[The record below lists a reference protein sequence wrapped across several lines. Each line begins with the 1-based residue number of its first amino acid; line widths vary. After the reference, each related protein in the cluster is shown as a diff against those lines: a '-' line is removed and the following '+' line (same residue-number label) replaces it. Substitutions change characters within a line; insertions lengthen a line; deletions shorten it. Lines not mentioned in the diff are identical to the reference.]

1 MKKLLLSLLLL
12 ASTVIGQEQLF
23 QIRDFKGLNTV
34 AGDFAVQP
42 NEARLAHNIDFGRNV
57 GSITKRY
64 GYDSI
69 STMSGMDSIVAIY
82 GAYYSDGTQQ
92 LVLVADIDT
101 FGYGAVYVTPK
112 GSVNLDSLTKI
123 WDYWSV
129 FGYPSFT
136 MFDDAI
142 YIVNGYSRGL
152 VYYDGIARGYPAKAP
167 GEPTIVPLNDAGN
180 VDGEYRYVFYA
191 SDTTSGVFSVT
202 VDTTIDST
210 CYFCGWYLN
219 GDCVSWKL
227 DVDCSSYDSVAYDTT
242 IDSSLSYSAK
252 YQSVVSDKIIVKNG
266 QVLLTEFQFPNT
278 DSVFTSYPNGFR
290 LTIAR
295 TLANSGRLTKD
306 TKIYYVTDFL
316 LPSVDSAKRY
326 IYIDTSSDA
335 TLTGLYASLDVAI
348 DISND
353 GRDDTG
359 VVNYRYG
366 SPRYVSQVNGGASG
380 TYGGIMT
387 GIPKQKDTL
396 GVAYTCTFIDTVTGI
411 ESDTGRTLFVFCDDD
426 SIQSNI
432 SISLP
437 RLTADDSGIV
447 INLYRSL
454 IRQITYEDST
464 YSSVNNPLGGGW
476 LPGVW
481 VSFLAVDTVVTNEFF
496 LQGQYTQSDTI
507 VTDSIQYDSL
517 VTRRQYTKSTP
528 PDIFNAITSANNR
541 LLGIYGS
548 RLYRSQPLSSII
560 DTIQTWGQLEFQTFN
575 EFDGDIGTMVFQSRT
590 ATRFFKNFS
599 SFNAYDDFSKSEVS
613 NTIGCIA
620 PKSYASGTGGH
631 YYLSKAGVIYETDG
645 QQLERTFNTNLVSQ
659 KIRNLDNY
667 DITELSDAYGTYFN
681 RKYML
686 TVGDTTYVFD
696 ERSGEWS
703 TWSLPIASA
712 TKYGTES
719 SVTFIPGD
727 TLYFIKPGGSTI
739 YRYGTSEYDNYRAGV
754 DSTNIQWLW
763 QSPPLFT
770 DFREVAVNSIGMWCN
785 STTTGDSIG
794 VLVIDEEGVTAGSAW
809 YKNLSQRYFK
819 NGVSTDKG
827 KYFTL
832 KLGTASDAVDIGSTY
847 IDGLDIFYKII
858 SNTQIE

>member
-69 STMSGMDSIVAIY
+69 STISGMDSIVAIY

-92 LVLVADIDT
+92 LFVVADLADS
-101 FGYGAVYVTPK
+101 GYGKVYVTPK
-112 GSVNLDSLTKI
+112 GSSNLDSATAI
-123 WDYWSV
+123 WNYWSV
-129 FGYPSFT
+129 LGYPTFT
-136 MFDDAI
+136 MADDAV
-142 YIVNGYSRGL
+142 YIVNGYNRGI
-152 VYYDGIARGYPAKAP
+152 VYKNSIARDYPPRAP
-167 GEPTIVPLNDAGN
+167 GEPSVIPLSDSGGL
-180 VDGEYRYVFYA
+180 DGTYRYIFTYTQG
-191 SDTTSGVFSVT
+191 DTIGGEPYV
-202 VDTTIDST
+202 
-210 CYFCGWYLN
+210 
-219 GDCVSWKL
+219 
-227 DVDCSSYDSVAYDTT
+227 
-242 IDSSLSYSAK
+242 
-252 YQSVVSDKIIVKNG
+252 
-266 QVLLTEFQFPNT
+266 NT
-278 DSVFTSYPNGFR
+278 G
-290 LTIAR
+290 
-295 TLANSGRLTKD
+295 
-306 TKIYYVTDFL
+306 YVTQPVSVSNGRILLKDFQW
-316 LPSVDSAKRY
+316 VAGDSITPIPDTIY
-326 IYIDTSSDA
+326 IYIYRSDGDVGYLDDLDSAHYIGNVIQAIGESSLN
-335 TLTGLYASLDVAI
+335 TLIYIDSISDDNLNSAALKIYDSERVGRDSLGAI
-348 DISND
+348 D
-353 GRDDTG
+353 
-359 VVNYRYG
+359 YRYG
-366 SPRYVSQVNGGASG
+366 SPTFHKAVQVTTGSRIFSG
-380 TYGGIMT
+380 IT
-387 GIPKQKDTL
+387 KQPDTL
-396 GVAYTCTFIDTVTGI
+396 GVGYTCAFIDTVTSI
-411 ESDTGRTLFVFCDDD
+411 ESDTGRTMFIWCNPD
-426 SIQSNI
+426 SVLDSVVIG
-432 SISLP
+432 LP
-437 RLTADDSGIV
+437 RISAGDSGLV
-447 INLYRSL
+447 INLYRTL
-454 IRQITYEDST
+454 IEQVTYDSSYYVLDT
-464 YSSVNNPLGGGW
+464 V
-476 LPGVW
+476 LPATNDYGVVTRLRW
-481 VSFLAVDTVVTNEFF
+481 IDYRAVDTIVSRNYYLV
-496 LQGQYTQSDTI
+496 GQYSY
-507 VTDSIQYDSL
+507 TDSIAVDTIGYDSL
-517 VTRRQYTKSTP
+517 STRRLFNKSTP
-528 PDIFNAITSANNR
+528 PSIMSQIMTYQGR
-541 LLGIYGS
+541 LYGTKDS
-548 RLYRSQPLSSII
+548 RLWRSGLLNSLV
-560 DTIQTWGQLEFQTFN
+560 DTIQYWGQLDFQSLN
-575 EFDGDIGTMVFQSRT
+575 ESDGDIGTVAFPTRT
-590 ATRFFKNFS
+590 AIRFMKNFS
-599 SFNAYDDFSKSEVS
+599 SFNIYDDFSKAEIS

-620 PKSYASGTGGH
+620 PRSYSAGTGGH

-659 KIRNLDNY
+659 KIKNFDSY
-667 DITELSDAYGTYFN
+667 DITELANAYGTYFN

-719 SVTFIPGD
+719 NVTFIPGD